1 MQTISPIAIIDL
13 WLVRLMGWGI
23 NILALIW
30 LVWWLAQLYVRGS
43 LCRSIR

>member
-1 MQTISPIAIIDL
+1 MQSIPPIAIINL
-13 WLVRLMGWGI
+13 WRVRLLGWYI